1 VPSSTA
7 PATLYCA
14 ITSHGF
20 GHASRAC
27 SVLAELQRRQP
38 NLRLIIATTAPQ
50 WLLAAYLP
58 GEFELRSIAF
68 DIGVIQAD
76 SLTMDLPATLAQL
89 ALIRQRAEA
98 TIAEEVAFLRRENVG
113 LILGDIPPLLTRIAE
128 AAELPCWMM
137 SNFGWDF
144 IYEPWG
150 ADFGLDVAEDLAWIR
165 DCFRRCDRLFR
176 LPFHEPMAAFPVI
189 EDVGLTGGDPRYAL
203 ADLRQTFDLT
213 APIERTTLLTFGG
226 LGLQQI
232 PYAALDR
239 FPDWQF
245 ITFDRQ
251 APDRPNLRRVTDHQY
266 RPVDFMPLCG
276 RILSKPGYGTFA
288 EACRQGTPIVSLTR
302 EDFAEAQL
310 LLDGIVSQVPY
321 RIIEPDRFFG
331 GDWSFLDE
339 AFMPP
344 QAGLALAQDGNA
356 GIAGA
361 IVDFFA

>member
-1 VPSSTA
+1 VPH
-7 PATLYCA
+7 TLYVA

-27 SVLAELQRRQP
+27 AVLAEVQRRDP
-38 NLRLIIATTAPQ
+38 TIRLIIATTAPK
-50 WLLAAYLP
+50 WLLDAYLP
-58 GEFELRSIAF
+58 GPFTLRSIAF

-76 SLTMDLPATLAQL
+76 SLTMDLSATLAKL
-89 ALIRQRAEA
+89 AHIRAETET
-98 TIAEEVAFLRRENVG
+98 TIATEVAFLHQEQVS

-128 AAELPCWMM
+128 SADLPCWMM

-144 IYEPWG
+144 IYEPWTANFG
-150 ADFGLDVAEDLAWIR
+150 ANVVEDLAWIR
-165 DCFRRCDRLFR
+165 DCFGRCDRLFR
-176 LPFHEPMAAFPVI
+176 LPFHEPMTSFPI
-189 EDVGLTGGDPRYAL
+189 QQDVGLTGGEPRYAL
-203 ADLRQTFDLT
+203 AELRETFALS
-213 APIERTTLLTFGG
+213 APIDRTTLLTFGG

-232 PYAALDR
+232 PYEALDR
-239 FPDWQF
+239 FPNWQF

-251 APDRPNLRRVTDHQY
+251 APDRPNLRKVTDHQY

-310 LLDGIVSQVPY
+310 LLDGIVSQVPH
-321 RIIEPDRFFG
+321 RIISPDRFFS

-339 AFMPP
+339 DLIAPDGDVRLP
-344 QAGLALAQDGNA
+344 QDGNET
-356 GIAGA
+356 IASA